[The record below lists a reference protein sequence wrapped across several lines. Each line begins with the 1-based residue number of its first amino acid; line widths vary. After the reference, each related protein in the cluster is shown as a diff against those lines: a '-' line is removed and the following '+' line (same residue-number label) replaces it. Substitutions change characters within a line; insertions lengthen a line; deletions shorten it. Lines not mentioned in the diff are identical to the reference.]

1 VGRSRRRLVDRH
13 DGELLVRSGRSRALA
28 ASICE
33 PASLAGAFAAFR
45 AGPAQFADH
54 RDHVG
59 RELIRRGVGPSR
71 AVYQTSQPG
80 SLIADDPG
88 VHRLARR
95 TELPRHLGLRYALK
109 DLQNGAISVLGH
121 PIAGTTRNFIS
132 HKIKIKPDPS
142 TKS

>member
-1 VGRSRRRLVDRH
+1 VGDPL
-13 DGELLVRSGRSRALA
+13 RA
-28 ASICE
+28 
-33 PASLAGAFAAFR
+33 PPGV
-45 AGPAQFADH
+45 GPAQFADH

-59 RELIRRGVGPSR
+59 RELVRRGVGPSR
-71 AVYQTSQPG
+71 AVDQTSQPG

-109 DLQNGAISVLGH
+109 NLQNGAISVLGH